1 MENGGNVVSFGEP
14 LKASRSSAT
23 RSSSPRG
30 FPGWLVEGIADF
42 VRFWKY
48 EPGKA
53 GRLQPERA
61 RYNGSYRVIAAFLA
75 FASEKYDRKLVNKLN
90 ALLREGK
97 YDAGAWKT
105 LTGKSVE
112 ELNQEWRQ

>member
-1 MENGGNVVSFGEP
+1 M
-14 LKASRSSAT
+14 
-23 RSSSPRG
+23 
-30 FPGWLVEGIADF
+30 
-42 VRFWKY
+42 RFWKY

-61 RYNGSYRVIAAFLA
+61 RYNGSYRVTAAFLA